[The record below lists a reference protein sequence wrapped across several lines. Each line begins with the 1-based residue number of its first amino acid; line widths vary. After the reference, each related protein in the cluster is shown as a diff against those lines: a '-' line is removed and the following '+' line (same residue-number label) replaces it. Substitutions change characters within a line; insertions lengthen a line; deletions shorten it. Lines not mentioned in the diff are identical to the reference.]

1 MEENNMKKLLAILC
15 VLAMLSMLCVPAF
28 AVEGVDTLSIVGT
41 GLPGIAEWSTD
52 DAAGVMEQT
61 EDGIFVKEL
70 ALTAGSVI
78 KFKFAVNK
86 TWDVNYGGATVVA
99 DEAVA
104 LAANG
109 GDISLAVDKDT
120 TLKFTV
126 DLNATTLLVEGEGI
140 TDVPEAPVE
149 PAGDLTKMSMMGE
162 GLPTLNWDPGNPAN
176 EMKKEGNVFVKELGV
191 TAGTSIKFKFAGN
204 GAWDSGYNFGSG
216 VVEVGKAVEMANGND
231 STDMTYTATEN
242 CTLKFTVDPSAV
254 ADGGAATVM
263 LEILPPAAPPEIE
276 GDSITVSVDPFN
288 DWTQVIVYVWGD
300 EGEYAAWPGIQ
311 MSDADSDGWYEVQVP
326 AGYPNMIVSNGA
338 GYQTTDLEVDG
349 TVDIWVTMGS
359 DEAGKVTVTTDYINP
374 GPALD
379 ITTPVPVPDPLDT
392 LAMLG
397 EGCDGLNWDPADET
411 MKMTRSGD
419 VFTKE
424 LTVTAGTTIKLKF
437 AGNGAWD
444 AGYNFG
450 SATIELGKAAEMVN
464 GGDSQ
469 DMPFTAT
476 EDCTLK
482 ITVDASKLAEGGAA
496 TVLVEKVAGGATTKP
511 GDDATEPT
519 TDPTTAPTEA
529 TQPTDNKPAEKK
541 DNTATILI
549 VVIVVV
555 VVGAVAACAVIL
567 KKK

>member
-1 MEENNMKKLLAILC
+1 MKKLLAIFC
-15 VLAMLSMLCVPAF
+15 ALAMLCALCVPAF
-28 AVEGVDTLSIVGT
+28 AVEGVDTLNIVGS
-41 GLPGIAEWSTD
+41 GLPGINEWDTA
-52 DAAGVMEQT
+52 DAAGEMDQT

-99 DEAVA
+99 NEAVA
-104 LAANG
+104 LTANG

-140 TDVPEAPVE
+140 AEVPETPVE
-149 PAGDLTKMSMMGE
+149 PAGALDKLSMMGE

-176 EMKKEGNVFVKELGV
+176 EMKKDGNVFTKELGV
-191 TAGTSIKFKFAGN
+191 TAGTAIKFKFAGN

-242 CTLKFTVDPSAV
+242 CTLKFTVDVSAV

-263 LEILPPAAPPEIE
+263 LEILPPAAPPTIE
-276 GDSITVSVDPFN
+276 GDAITVSVDPFN

-300 EGEYAAWPGIQ
+300 EGEYAPWPGIQ
-311 MSDADSDGWYEVQVP
+311 MSDADGDGWYEVQVP

-338 GYQTTDLEVDG
+338 GYQTSDMEVDG
-349 TVDIWVTMGS
+349 TVDIWVTMGAN
-359 DEAGKVTVTTDYINP
+359 EAGAVEVTTDYINP

-379 ITTPVPVPDPLDT
+379 ITTPVPVPDPLEK

-397 EGCDGLNWDPADET
+397 EGCDGLTWEPANEA
-411 MKMTRSGD
+411 MFMTKNGD
-419 VFTKE
+419 IFTKE
-424 LTVTAGTTIKLKF
+424 LVVTAGTTIKLKF
-437 AGNGAWD
+437 AGNGDWN

-450 SATIELGKAAEMVN
+450 SAALELGKAAEMVN
-464 GGDSQ
+464 GSDAQ

-482 ITVDASKLAEGGAA
+482 ITVDTSKLAEGGAA
-496 TVLVEKVAGGATTKP
+496 TVLVEKVAGTTTEP
-511 GDDATEPT
+511 GDDT
-519 TDPTTAPTEA
+519 TDPTTEPTTEPTTAPT
-529 TQPTDNKPAEKK
+529 QPADNKPAEKK

-549 VVIVVV
+549 VVIAVV